1 MGPPHFGP
9 GGVRVGALLLLG
21 VLGLVSGL
29 SLEPVYWNSAN
40 KRFQAEGG
48 YVLYPQIGDRL
59 DLLCPRARP
68 PGPHSSPNY
77 EFYKLYLVGG
87 AQGRRCEAPPAPNL
101 LLTCDRPDLDLRF
114 TIKFQEYSPNL
125 WGHEFRSH
133 HDYYIIATSDG
144 TREGLE
150 SLQGGVCLTRGM
162 KVLLRVGQS
171 PRGGAAPRKPVSEM
185 PMERDRGAAHSLE
198 PGKENMPGR
207 NQGLAPRLPQLPLLS
222 DPSCPASLPLFP
234 PSPLPCQVTPP
245 AMQPPGV
252 LKALC
257 PLPACPQWLGQ
268 QGGWRCSCWAWQVLG
283 VPCVGGDGGPS
294 LRRVAT
300 LVLAPSGG
308 EGLWAWGVEV
318 GWDLGRL
325 SPGS

>member
-1 MGPPHFGP
+1 MGAPHSGP
-9 GGVRVGALLLLG
+9 GGVQVGTLLLLE

-162 KVLLRVGQS
+162 KVPEEGL
-171 PRGGAAPRKPVSEM
+171 PPE
-185 PMERDRGAAHSLE
+185 SLCLKCPWKE
-198 PGKENMPGR
+198 TEGRPTAWSPGKR
-207 NQGLAPRLPQLPLLS
+207 AL
-222 DPSCPASLPLFP
+222 
-234 PSPLPCQVTPP
+234 QVTPP

-252 LKALC
+252 LKAPC
-257 PLPACPQWLGQ
+257 PLPACPQWPGQ
-268 QGGWRCSCWAWQVLG
+268 QGGWRCSCWAWQGLG

-308 EGLWAWGVEV
+308 EGPWAWGVEV
-318 GWDLGRL
+318 GWDLERL
-325 SPGS
+325 SLGS